1 MADTSPRSNFNRRPH
16 ASIVAFAGCRVDG
29 SRGSDYS
36 PDRPSAAITDHLNV
50 AYVIFFLLGAG
61 TVLPPAPVGIRALCN
76 ADMPRPDHANPPC
89 PHRPFFPSAPSD
101 DSIAR
106 VRAYSVP
113 PLPKRPSS
121 ACPEVHARRHMTRP
135 SVSAVQVFPWNACA
149 PQTPDC
155 ARLPPPCAYSYAP
168 SSEKGRAKVADANA
182 RLPAGFHTARYFAWL
197 TRVTAVF
204 RWAEA
209 GLLCGRQ
216 NHRSRRLLEQTL
228 RRGGVRESL
237 HARAR
242 THTHTH
248 IQTRTRTRAHAR
260 THATCPSYRHAV
272 CRSASCCNAVH
283 PVAS

>member
-1 MADTSPRSNFNRRPH
+1 MSYRVVSRQRVAPKRVAPAAVFVQVRLSVAGYDEQCVMADTLPRSNFNRRPH

-89 PHRPFFPSAPSD
+89 PCPHRPLFPSAPSD

-106 VRAYSVP
+106 VRAYSAP

-121 ACPEVHARRHMTRP
+121 ACPEVQARRHMMHP

-155 ARLPPPCAYSYAP
+155 ARL
-168 SSEKGRAKVADANA
+168 
-182 RLPAGFHTARYFAWL
+182 
-197 TRVTAVF
+197 
-204 RWAEA
+204 
-209 GLLCGRQ
+209 
-216 NHRSRRLLEQTL
+216 
-228 RRGGVRESL
+228 
-237 HARAR
+237 RAR
-242 THTHTH
+242 TLMPH
-248 IQTRTRTRAHAR
+248 RLRRR
-260 THATCPSYRHAV
+260 V
-272 CRSASCCNAVH
+272 LK
-283 PVAS
+283 